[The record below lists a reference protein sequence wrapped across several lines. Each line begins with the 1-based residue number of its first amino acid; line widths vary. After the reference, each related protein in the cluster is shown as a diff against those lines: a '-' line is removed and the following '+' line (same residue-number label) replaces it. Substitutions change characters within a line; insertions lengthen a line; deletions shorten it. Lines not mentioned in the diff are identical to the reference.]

1 MTSSTPEFVVK
12 NCQGH
17 LVPLCEQDEGSQSD
31 EYFLSGLGCSEA
43 GTTPQRPLCLSLRFQ
58 SWPLCHGFLRS
69 ATLRPARW
77 PQRPPSQWVL
87 TVRSL
92 STGKNACPDDP
103 YEQHENHAHGEGVE
117 HQGEHDSDTSLI
129 GSVVRIQLVH
139 FVLATFD
146 TEQWAEE

>member
-1 MTSSTPEFVVK
+1 MLFAR
-12 NCQGH
+12 
-17 LVPLCEQDEGSQSD
+17 
-31 EYFLSGLGCSEA
+31 SGRCASIREEIASKIEWQLQPCA
-43 GTTPQRPLCLSLRFQ
+43 TPQRPLCLSSLSVVAALPRASFAAL
-58 SWPLCHGFLRS
+58 S
-69 ATLRPARW
+69 PARW

-103 YEQHENHAHGEGVE
+103 HEQHENHAHGEGVE

-129 GSVVRIQLVH
+129 GSVVWIQLVH
-139 FVLATFD
+139 FVLPTFD